1 MKISEY
7 FETTEGKRIKKGALC
22 DEVGI
27 SYATLSHLLV
37 DEYLPNLKTAIAIE
51 KFTNGKVSVY
61 DWLPSDSDDTQK
73 IHHGNRND
81 QKKDKQITK

>member
-1 MKISEY
+1 MKLSE
-7 FETTEGKRIKKGALC
+7 FFDTLEGKRIKKGALC

-37 DEYLPNLKTAIAIE
+37 DEYLPTLKTAIAIE

-61 DWLPSDSDDTQK
+61 DWLPSGSDNTQEVYHRK
-73 IHHGNRND
+73 RK
-81 QKKDKQITK
+81 QDK